1 MELWL
6 LKLITRRD
14 LEAQPLEP
22 GVRELVF
29 QDLELEWQL
38 LEDAK
43 SLKLDARREERI

>member
-6 LKLITRRD
+6 WKLITKRD
-14 LEAQPLEP
+14 LEVLPLER
-22 GVRELVF
+22 GVKELAY

-43 SLKLDARREERI
+43 FSKLDARREERT